1 MQSAGLFLDLVIV
14 NESMSALF
22 SIFLIVLEADSE
34 VPEP

>member
-22 SIFLIVLEADSE
+22 SIFLIVFEADSE